1 MHFTTFIMILILS
14 KPDDRDTDNVIEWL
28 NFFKTP
34 VIRIDDEELMQGKSY
49 FSYNIN
55 FIENSYFEN
64 STQRVYIK
72 DITVVWC
79 RKFGFLTD
87 YERKLTVVRDLT
99 DFLYSEFKALRE
111 LILHLLE
118 DKKWLFKRN
127 LWKSKLEIL
136 NVAKMAGLC
145 IPKTIIT
152 TERNNL
158 KAFLKENNNFII
170 TKPIAEAV
178 HVKLPNSSVTFSTK
192 KIETVKDLNKTFS
205 PSLFQEYIEKE
216 IELRVFYIMGKC
228 YSMAI
233 FSQSN
238 PQTQLDFRAY
248 DLENPN
254 RFIPYQLPESIETK
268 IDVLMKNLELNTG
281 SIDLIKSSKDG
292 EYYFLEVNPSGQ
304 FGMTAYPCNFPL
316 HKIVAENLTLLNNEE

>member
-1 MHFTTFIMILILS
+1 MILILS
-14 KPDDRDTDNVIEWL
+14 KSGDRDTDNVIEWL
-28 NFFKTP
+28 NFFNTP
-34 VIRIDDEELMQGKSY
+34 VIRINDEELMQGESC

-64 STQRVYIK
+64 PIQRVYLK

-79 RKFGFLTD
+79 RKFGFLDD
-87 YERKLTVVRDLT
+87 YEKKLSALRDLT
-99 DFLYSEFKALRE
+99 DFLYNEFKALRE

-118 DKKWLFKRN
+118 GKKWLFNRR

-136 NVAKMAGLC
+136 NEAKMVGLD

-152 TERNNL
+152 TERDNL
-158 KAFLKENNNFII
+158 DSFLKENNNFII
-170 TKPIAEAV
+170 TKPIAEAA
-178 HVKLPNSSVTFSTK
+178 HIKLPTGSIALSTK
-192 KIETVKDLNKTFS
+192 KIETVQDLNKNFS

-238 PQTQLDFRAY
+238 PQTQLDFRDY
-248 DLENPN
+248 DWENPN
-254 RFIPYQLPESIETK
+254 RFIPYQLPDHIENK
-268 IDVLMKNLELNTG
+268 IDILMKNLNLNTG
-281 SIDLIKSSKDG
+281 SIDLIKSLKNG
-292 EYYFLEVNPSGQ
+292 RYYFLEVNPSGQ
-304 FGMTAYPCNFPL
+304 FGMTAFPCNFPL
-316 HKIVAENLTLLNNEE
+316 HKIVAESLILLKNEE

>member
-1 MHFTTFIMILILS
+1 MILILS
-14 KPDDRDTDNVIEWL
+14 KPGDRDTDDVIEWL
-28 NFFKTP
+28 NFLNSP
-34 VIRIDDEELMQGKSY
+34 VIRINDEELMQGKSF
-49 FSYNIN
+49 FSYDIN

-64 STQRVYIK
+64 SIQRVYLK
-72 DITVVWC
+72 DISVVWC
-79 RKFGFLTD
+79 RKFGFLQD
-87 YERKLTVVRDLT
+87 YERKLNSVRDLT
-99 DFLYSEFKALRE
+99 DFLYNEFKALRD
-111 LILHLLE
+111 LILHLLD

-136 NVAKMAGLC
+136 NEAKLAGLN

-158 KAFLKENNNFII
+158 KSFLEENNNFII

-178 HVKLPNSSVTFSTK
+178 HIKLTNSSSIALSTK
-192 KIETVKDLNKTFS
+192 KIDTVKNLNKNFS

-238 PQTQLDFRAY
+238 PQTQIDFRAY
-248 DLENPN
+248 DWDNPN
-254 RFIPYQLPESIETK
+254 RFIPYQLPEHIEAK
-268 IDVLMKNLELNTG
+268 IDMLMKNLQLNTG
-281 SIDLIKSSKDG
+281 SIDLIKSSKNS

-304 FGMTAYPCNFPL
+304 FGMTAFPCNFPL
-316 HKIVAENLTLLNNEE
+316 HKIVAENLILLNNEK